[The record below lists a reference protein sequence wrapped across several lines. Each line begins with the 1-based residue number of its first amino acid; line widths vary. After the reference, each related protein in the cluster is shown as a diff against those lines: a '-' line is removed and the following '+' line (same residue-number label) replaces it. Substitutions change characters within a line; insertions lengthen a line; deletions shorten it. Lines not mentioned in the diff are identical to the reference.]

1 MYESL
6 QGKPSRG
13 SCTKIFSD
21 PSSRSFFEDCVKF
34 SVRSWL
40 EVLEFLFTDV
50 FLNAVRA
57 SLPGMIVSI
66 FLFEKVE
73 SRAAFDKPGG
83 RPPLYLGRTCQAD
96 RSRYAYLVFEGV
108 PIRYVSNHIL
118 YPCVIE
124 GRIIM

>member
-21 PSSRSFFEDCVKF
+21 PSSRSFFDDCVKF

-96 RSRYAYLVFEGV
+96 RSRYAYLVFWFLKGCQSDMLATTFFI
-108 PIRYVSNHIL
+108 PA
-118 YPCVIE
+118 
-124 GRIIM
+124 